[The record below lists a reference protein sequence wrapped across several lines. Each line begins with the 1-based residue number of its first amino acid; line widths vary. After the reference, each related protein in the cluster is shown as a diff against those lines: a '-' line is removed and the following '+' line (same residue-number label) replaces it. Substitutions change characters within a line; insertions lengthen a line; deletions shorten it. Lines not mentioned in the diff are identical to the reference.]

1 MTVES
6 EGMRVEVPVWDPAV
20 RLFHWT
26 IVVLLIVSITTG
38 KLGGEWLVWHMRSGQ
53 TILVLLL
60 FRVLWG
66 FAGSGNARFAA
77 FLRGPAAALRY
88 ARSLVRPPHH
98 VHATHNPLG
107 GWMVVLLIVA
117 LFAQAGTGLF
127 TNDDILADGPLV
139 KHISKDLSDAISTWH
154 RRMWWLVVA
163 LVVVHIGA
171 VVSYYVMFRDNLV
184 GPMFSGRKQL
194 PHGVGDPAAAAASI
208 PRALVLLALC
218 AFAVWW
224 LVTKY

>member
-88 ARSLVRPPHH
+88 ARRHH
-98 VHATHNPLG
+98 VGAG
-107 GWMVVLLIVA
+107 GLD
-117 LFAQAGTGLF
+117 AQPYDF
-127 TNDDILADGPLV
+127 Q
-139 KHISKDLSDAISTWH
+139 
-154 RRMWWLVVA
+154 
-163 LVVVHIGA
+163 
-171 VVSYYVMFRDNLV
+171 
-184 GPMFSGRKQL
+184 RKQ
-194 PHGVGDPAAAAASI
+194 DRRQ
-208 PRALVLLALC
+208 RAGPG
-218 AFAVWW
+218 
-224 LVTKY
+224 